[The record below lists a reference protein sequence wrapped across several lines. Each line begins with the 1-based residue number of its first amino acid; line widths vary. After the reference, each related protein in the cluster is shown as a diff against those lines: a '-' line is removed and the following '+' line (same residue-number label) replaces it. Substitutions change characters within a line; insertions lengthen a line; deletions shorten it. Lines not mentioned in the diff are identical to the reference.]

1 MAGDVREVEA
11 RLSEKTVREAIHSL
25 DLDPERYIAFHDGSP
40 LPDDA
45 QARDGMEIVRVVA
58 GG

>member
-1 MAGDVREVEA
+1 MVD
-11 RLSEKTVREAIHSL
+11 L
-25 DLDPERYIAFHDGSP
+25 DLDPERYIAFHDGNP

-45 QARDGMEIVRVVA
+45 PARDGMEILRVVA